1 MRLEKKTSENLAP
14 ARRGRVI
21 NQIRVACCLTFT
33 LLPRP
38 GHLTLGRTSGPV
50 TLSSVRWVLLQHGPP
65 SLPVLTFVPWTLL
78 GPVEVW
84 ALLQGIQGCESVA
97 EQVPDFLVKPL
108 ILRSACFCFFQVVVL
123 GPLCHQLWPFPAPA
137 AQPSSPPPSRP
148 LTWPWTKR
156 QDGQALVP
164 WCCVLGGAQRDGKSL
179 CYLSLRR
186 VVQRSREFNLTRT
199 IT

>member
-1 MRLEKKTSENLAP
+1 MYQSNASGLLSNIHPSSSSWPSDLGPHVWSSDSQLGEVGSP
-14 ARRGRVI
+14 A
-21 NQIRVACCLTFT
+21 AWSS
-33 LLPRP
+33 RP
-38 GHLTLGRTSGPV
+38 ASPDICAVDTLGASG
-50 TLSSVRWVLLQHGPP
+50 G
-65 SLPVLTFVPWTLL
+65 L
-78 GPVEVW
+78 GTAAGNPR
-84 ALLQGIQGCESVA
+84 LCESVA
-97 EQVPDFLVKPL
+97 ELVPDFLVKPL
-108 ILRSACFCFFQVVVL
+108 ILRSACFCFFEVVVL

-179 CYLSLRR
+179 CYHLSLRR
-186 VVQRSREFNLTRT
+186 VVQRSQEFNLTRT